1 MSKVC
6 GKDGDRRRDR
16 KGGTGIQTVD
26 NRDGH
31 NRIRNNAHVNGN
43 CSANREGTHV
53 GKLKRDSK
61 FKTLLHIAK
70 KKSHKEASHKRSLE
84 RIAPEHHSPEG
95 SKRICEVIKKRD
107 KKYLNEISHVRCQ
120 PFSLPRARKD
130 QG

>member
-6 GKDGDRRRDR
+6 GEDRDRRRDR

-43 CSANREGTHV
+43 CSTNREGTHV
-53 GKLKRDSK
+53 GELKRNSK
-61 FKTLLHIAK
+61 LKTLLDIAK
-70 KKSHKEASHKRSLE
+70 KKSDKEASHKWSLE
-84 RIAPEHHSPEG
+84 RITPEHHSPEG
-95 SKRICEVIKKRD
+95 SKRVCEVIKNCD

-120 PFSLPRARKD
+120 PSSLPRAKKD
-130 QG
+130 PG